1 MGATGECES
10 LTRPVALLRSSHGE
24 KRNPFWLNGTEK
36 THRCIFS
43 LQARGLR
50 YEEILVG
57 GAGFEPATPW
67 MSTKYSNQLN

>member
-1 MGATGECES
+1 MKTGACDM
-10 LTRPVALLRSSHGE
+10 
-24 KRNPFWLNGTEK
+24 
-36 THRCIFS
+36 
-43 LQARGLR
+43 

>member
-1 MGATGECES
+1 M
-10 LTRPVALLRSSHGE
+10 
-24 KRNPFWLNGTEK
+24 
-36 THRCIFS
+36 
-43 LQARGLR
+43 